1 MFSSLGSADADR
13 PAPKSKMSLQ
23 IVEKSGEGLSKVY
36 GVRVPADDLNQ
47 KLDAKIAEMAPK
59 LNIKGFR
66 PGKVP
71 PGHVRRLYG
80 KGLMGE
86 IVQET
91 VEQSIQEAMQK
102 ENLRPAGEPGFK
114 MESDETKL
122 LEGKEDLAYELTVD
136 LLPEFELAN
145 LEELK
150 LKRPVYE
157 PDDASIDEALA
168 EIAGQNRSYEPRIG
182 KAVKAK
188 DGDMVVAD
196 FVGRIDGEAFEGGT
210 ASDAEIVIGSGQ
222 FIPGFEEQL
231 KGAKPGATVT
241 VSVTF
246 PEDYQ
251 AENLKGKAAEFEVT
265 VKEVRAPVDT
275 AVDDEFAKKL
285 GLDSLDALK
294 DAVRNQLKG
303 RYEAMS
309 RFKLKRALLDE
320 LDSRHDF
327 PLPPRMVESEFE
339 GIWQQVQAENQR
351 NGPSEEDV
359 GKSEDELRAE
369 YRRIA
374 ERRVR
379 LGLVLAEIGRGH
391 NVTLSDEEVAQGLQR
406 EAVNMARQYNMQ
418 PQQAWELLRN
428 NPQAQAQIRAP
439 LYEDKVVDHI
449 FHHTE
454 VTDEPVSKEELL
466 KDDDLPEGYG
476 G

>member
-1 MFSSLGSADADR
+1 
-13 PAPKSKMSLQ
+13 MSLQ
-23 IVEKSGEGLSKVY
+23 IVEKSGEALSKVY
-36 GVRVPADDLNQ
+36 GVRVPAEDLNQ

-86 IVQET
+86 VVQET

-102 ENLRPAGEPGFK
+102 EKLRPAGEPGFK
-114 MESDETKL
+114 MESDETRL

-136 LLPEFELAN
+136 LLPEFELAA
-145 LEELK
+145 LEEIK

-168 EIAGQNRSYEPRIG
+168 EIAGQNRTYETRTG
-182 KAVKAK
+182 KALKAR

-196 FVGRIDGEAFEGGT
+196 FVGRVDGETFEGGT
-210 ASDAEIVIGSGQ
+210 ASDAQIVLGSSQ

-231 KGAKPGATVT
+231 KGAKPDSTVM
-241 VSVTF
+241 VNVTF
-246 PEDYQ
+246 PDDYP
-251 AENLKGKAAEFEVT
+251 AEELKGKAAEFEVT
-265 VKEVRAPVDT
+265 VKELRAPVEA

-285 GLDSLDALK
+285 GLDSLQALK
-294 DAVRNQLKG
+294 DAVRGQLKG

-327 PLPPRMVESEFE
+327 PLPPRMVDAEFDN
-339 GIWQQVQAENQR
+339 IWRQVEAENQR
-351 NGPSEEDV
+351 TGPSEEDQ
-359 GKSEDELRAE
+359 GKSEDDLRAE
-369 YRRIA
+369 YRKIA

-379 LGLVLAEIGRGH
+379 LGLVLAEIGQRH
-391 NVTLSDEEVAQGLQR
+391 NVQLTEQEVTQGLQQ

-449 FHHTE
+449 FAHTD

-466 KDDDLPEGYG
+466 RDDELPEGYG